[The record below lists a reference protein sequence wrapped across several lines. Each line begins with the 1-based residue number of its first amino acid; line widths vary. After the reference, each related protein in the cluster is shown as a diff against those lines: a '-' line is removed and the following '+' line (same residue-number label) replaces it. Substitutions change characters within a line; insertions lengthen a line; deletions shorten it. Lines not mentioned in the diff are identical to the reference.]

1 MIFFLFFFIKRKT
14 KKRDTQIYVEC
25 DCHVCVFQARTKE
38 LEGLQPKVEEL
49 QAQVQSM
56 EGTKGWFERR
66 LKEAEVSL
74 TADRL
79 PSYLLPAAGRSSS
92 DVFEWKHSPECAQN
106 RDLTL

>member
-1 MIFFLFFFIKRKT
+1 MNRKVDFHT
-14 KKRDTQIYVEC
+14 VRLHILSHPVLYLEC
-25 DCHVCVFQARTKE
+25 ADHLCVFQARTKE

-74 TADRL
+74 TVNNC
-79 PSYLLPAAGRSSS
+79 LLTGFKLQRGCFLMWFS
-92 DVFEWKHSPECAQN
+92 
-106 RDLTL
+106 